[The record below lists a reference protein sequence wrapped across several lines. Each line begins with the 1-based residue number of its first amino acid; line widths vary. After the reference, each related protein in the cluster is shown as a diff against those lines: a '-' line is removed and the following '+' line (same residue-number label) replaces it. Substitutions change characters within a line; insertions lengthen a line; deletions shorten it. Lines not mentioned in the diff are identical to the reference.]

1 MTQPTGP
8 RVVAL
13 GGGHGL
19 AASLTALRTLTGEL
33 TAIVTVADDGGSSG
47 RLRQDHDALP
57 PGDLRMALAALAGD
71 DEWSATWARL
81 FQHRYDAGA
90 LSGHAVG
97 NLVMVGLAS
106 LLGSEL
112 AALDFCGRLLG
123 VRGRVLP
130 MTMERVQI
138 IAQVA
143 GLDGPDRLTEVRG
156 QHEVASTAGRVRAVA
171 LLPAA
176 PPACVEAVA
185 AVAAADYVV
194 LGPGSL
200 FTSVLPHLLVP
211 ELRDAI
217 VKTPATVILS
227 LNLSPQT
234 GETAGFSPEAHL
246 DALRAHVPDLRLDHV
261 IADTSVLDRDG
272 LMATAAELGG
282 TVRFTEVASRTH
294 PARHDPVLL
303 AAAYRQLILPPERS
317 LMGDDT

>member
-1 MTQPTGP
+1 MTPATGQ

-19 AASLTALRTLTGEL
+19 AASLRALRTLTDQL

-47 RLRQDHDALP
+47 RLRDDLDALP

-71 DEWSATWARL
+71 DEWASTWAQL

-90 LSGHAVG
+90 VGGHAVG
-97 NLVMVGLAS
+97 NLVIVGLAS
-106 LLGSEL
+106 LLGSDV
-112 AALDFCGRLLG
+112 AALDLCGRLLG

-130 MTMERVQI
+130 MTTERVQI
-138 IAQVA
+138 VAQVA
-143 GLDGPDRLTEVRG
+143 DLEGPGIRTEVRG
-156 QHEVASTAGRVRAVA
+156 QHEVATTVGRVCSIELQPIAPVA
-171 LLPAA
+171 CA
-176 PPACVEAVA
+176 EAVA
-185 AVAAADYVV
+185 AVAAADFVV

-217 VKTPATVILS
+217 VKTPASVILS

-234 GETAGFSPEAHL
+234 GETEGFSPQAHL
-246 DALRAHVPDLRLDHV
+246 DALRAHVPELRLDHV
-261 IADTSVLDRDG
+261 IADTSVLDRGG
-272 LMATAAELGG
+272 LMATTAELGG
-282 TVRFTEVASRTH
+282 TVTFIEVASRAH

-303 AAAYRQLILPPERS
+303 AAAYRQFLRHPTLP
-317 LMGDDT
+317 

>member
-1 MTQPTGP
+1 MTVQPSP

-19 AASLTALRTLTGEL
+19 AASLRALRTLTDEL
-33 TAIVTVADDGGSSG
+33 TAVVTVADDGGSSG
-47 RLRQDHDALP
+47 RLRDDLDALP

-71 DEWSATWARL
+71 DEWASTWANL
-81 FQHRYDAGA
+81 FQYRYDAGA
-90 LSGHAVG
+90 VSGHAVG
-97 NLVMVGLAS
+97 NLVLVGLAS
-106 LLGSEL
+106 LLGSEV
-112 AALDFCGRLLG
+112 AALDLCGRLLG

-130 MTMERVQI
+130 LTTQRIHVV
-138 IAQVA
+138 AQVA
-143 GLDGPDRLTEVRG
+143 GLEGPGSITEVRG
-156 QHEVASTAGRVRAVA
+156 QHEVATTPGRVCAVE
-171 LLPAA
+171 LQPAA
-176 PPACVEAVA
+176 PQACADAVA
-185 AVAAADYVV
+185 AVAAAEYVV

-217 VKTPATVILS
+217 VKTSASVILS

-246 DALRAHVPDLRLDHV
+246 DALRSHVPDLRIDHV

-282 TVRFTEVASRTH
+282 TVRFIEVASRSH

-303 AAAYRQLILPPERS
+303 AAAYRQLIHQPNVR
-317 LMGDDT
+317 

>member
-1 MTQPTGP
+1 MTASSGP
-8 RVVAL
+8 AVVAL

-19 AASLTALRTLTGEL
+19 AASLRALRTLTEQL
-33 TAIVTVADDGGSSG
+33 TAVVTVADDGGSSG
-47 RLRQDHDALP
+47 RLRRDLDALP

-71 DEWSATWARL
+71 DEWGRTWAKL
-81 FQHRYDAGA
+81 FQYRYDAGP

-97 NLVMVGLAS
+97 NLVLVGLTAV
-106 LLGSEL
+106 LGSEL
-112 AALDFCGRLLG
+112 AALDQCAQLLG

-130 MTMERVQI
+130 MTTERIEIV
-138 IAQVA
+138 AQVA
-143 GLDGPDRLTEVRG
+143 APGGAGEITEVRG
-156 QHEVASTAGRVRAVA
+156 QHEVATAPGRVCTVE
-171 LLPAA
+171 LVPAA
-176 PPACVEAVA
+176 PSACQDAVA
-185 AVAAADYVV
+185 AVHAAEFVV

-234 GETAGFSPEAHL
+234 GETSGFSPEAHL
-246 DALRAHVPDLRLDHV
+246 EALRAHVPDLRLDHV

-272 LMATAAELGG
+272 LMATAAELGAV
-282 TVRFTEVASRTH
+282 VRFTEVASRID

-303 AAAYRQLILPPERS
+303 AAAY
-317 LMGDDT
+317 GDIIGHRDIP